1 MRTKKYIKER
11 KDTNYNLSIGDL
23 MIALCALLALAT
35 VIFAIQLQEAQEK
48 LKERTWAYVVL
59 QRELREAFHE
69 EFDKDLKKWD
79 AEITEEGVIKFNKT
93 EVLFTKERAE
103 LQEQYKQ
110 ILSDFF
116 PRLIALLYQPRFRDN
131 IEEIRIEGHTAVDR
145 FMSKDKDYI
154 TGMKLSQQR
163 TTNVMLFCLDTVPEQ
178 REWVQ
183 KNIAAIGYSN
193 SRSIKDNVTITKKES
208 SRRVDFR
215 INTKADAVLK
225 GLAKEFDWH
234 E

>member
-1 MRTKKYIKER
+1 MRTKKIIKER
-11 KDTNYNLSIGDL
+11 KDSNFNLSISDL
-23 MIALCALLALAT
+23 MVALCALLALAT
-35 VIFAIQLQEAQEK
+35 VVFAFQLMETQEK
-48 LKERTWAYVVL
+48 LKEKTWAYVAL
-59 QRELREAFHE
+59 QRELREALHE

-93 EVLFTKERAE
+93 EVLFAKERAE
-103 LQEQYKQ
+103 LQKQYKQ

-116 PRLIALLYQPRFRDN
+116 PRLITLLYQPRFRDN

-145 FMSKDKDYI
+145 FMSKSKDYI
-154 TGMKLSQQR
+154 TGMELSQQR
-163 TTNVMLFCLDTVPEQ
+163 TTNVMLYCLDTVPEH

-193 SRSIKDNVTITKKES
+193 SRPVIDNVIINKEA

-225 GLAKEFDWH
+225 SLAKEFDWH